1 MHLKHTFRAR
11 GGHGRSVRPGGRTVI
26 EWETEL
32 RQADS
37 IEDGKSLKLR
47 TREEHEVAENQD
59 KVKKTTEKIR
69 SAL

>member
-1 MHLKHTFRAR
+1 MHLRHTLR
-11 GGHGRSVRPGGRTVI
+11 GRGEYGRSARPGGRTVI
-26 EWETEL
+26 EWGTEL
-32 RQADS
+32 REVDS

-59 KVKKTTEKIR
+59 KVKKPTEKIQ